1 MKRLIQTIAA
11 MLVLFAAVAGAEG
24 ELKQLKVWASDFTD
38 RGLARSVDAG
48 DSCAAWLKYLM
59 SPAERYV
66 IGSVAGIQG
75 PPGVVYTLSN
85 NRGDIAILKCGTA
98 GSHDEGH

>member
-1 MKRLIQTIAA
+1 MKRMMQSIAA
-11 MLVLFAAVAGAEG
+11 MLVLFVAVAGAE
-24 ELKQLKVWASDFTD
+24 EALKQLKVWASDFTD
-38 RGLARSVDAG
+38 PGLAEAVGAG
-48 DSCAAWLKYLM
+48 DSCAAWLKYLQ

-85 NRGDIAILKCGTA
+85 SKGDIAILKCGTA